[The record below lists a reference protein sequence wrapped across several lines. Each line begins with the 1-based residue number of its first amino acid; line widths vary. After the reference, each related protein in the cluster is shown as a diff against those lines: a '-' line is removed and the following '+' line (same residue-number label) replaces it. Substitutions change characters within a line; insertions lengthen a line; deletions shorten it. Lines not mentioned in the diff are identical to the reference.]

1 MYPYAFTEFWAKPRI
16 ITDPRTTPGFT
27 GEFVNGMCTYMLRS

>member
-16 ITDPRTTPGFT
+16 ITDPGFT
-27 GEFVNGMCTYMLRS
+27 GEYGMCTYTLR